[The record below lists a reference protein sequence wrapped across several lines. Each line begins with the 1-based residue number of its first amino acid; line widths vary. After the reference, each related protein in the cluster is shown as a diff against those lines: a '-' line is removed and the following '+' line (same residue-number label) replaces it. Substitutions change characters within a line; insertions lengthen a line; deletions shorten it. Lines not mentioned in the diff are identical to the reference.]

1 MNRGGARA
9 PPRLPERSTAAWGTV
24 AGVGAQRDGGTGKRK
39 GWCVMALGIYFVHQG
54 FTPEKYG
61 KTIAQLEAAGAGA
74 PKGRTYH
81 VALESEGAIQV
92 FDIWESQADFE
103 AFGQTLIPIL
113 TELGVEL
120 QDPMVANVHNVIKG

>member
-1 MNRGGARA
+1 
-9 PPRLPERSTAAWGTV
+9 
-24 AGVGAQRDGGTGKRK
+24 
-39 GWCVMALGIYFVHQG
+39 MALGIYFVHQG

-61 KTIAQLEAAGAGA
+61 SAIKQLEAAGAGV

-113 TELGVEL
+113 TGLGVEL
-120 QDPMVANVHNVIKG
+120 KDPMVANVHNVIKG